1 MIDGKLENKRAPRV
15 AGNPIRRNKM
25 NTFQM
30 MYIEW
35 LSTFYLFEIAVAIV
49 SYSFTPTTVE
59 SIKRM

>member
-1 MIDGKLENKRAPRV
+1 
-15 AGNPIRRNKM
+15 M

-35 LSTFYLFEIAVAIV
+35 LSAFYLFEIAVAIV